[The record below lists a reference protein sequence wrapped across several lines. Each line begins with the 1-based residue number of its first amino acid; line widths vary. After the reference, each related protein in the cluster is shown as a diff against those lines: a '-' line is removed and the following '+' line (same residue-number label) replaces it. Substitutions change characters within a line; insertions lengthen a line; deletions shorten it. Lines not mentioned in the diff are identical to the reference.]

1 MPLYFQMRPIGD
13 NVWFQPSLVYFTA
26 LFLTILPVSEWA
38 IRLPSAIVGTI
49 DVVLVYFIAKRL
61 FGAGRPALLAAALLA
76 LTPAHFIHSRIA
88 MDYIYPVPFV
98 LGWLLCLM
106 IFLERGNLR
115 LLFLATSLLGL
126 GLYSYIASLI
136 MMPVYLALTCLALAL
151 TARRPVQHYLVALA
165 GFAWPL
171 VFMAAWLANH
181 PGTVG
186 DTLSRYGL
194 GAESEPTRAIT
205 GLPVSEMLSELRRS
219 ARLSSLTGRLTL
231 YWYFFDPSY
240 LFVTGGYANV
250 LNSTRHVGVFLI
262 PLLAAVPVGLWRLA
276 VTKKTALTIIV
287 LLGFA
292 TAPLAACLAVPEGY
306 AIDRELELL
315 PFTVL
320 IATFGILHLSS
331 ASWRPWRRL
340 GAGLMLAIPFHFAY
354 FLFDYFGDY
363 RLRSA
368 FWFEWNRRGAIEEIL
383 LRDQEARVPAVYLST
398 THIPYL
404 EAYWRFYL
412 LKYGRPDVVHR
423 SVYYDARTLDIGT
436 VPPGSLV
443 LTARDDKATQAFVAK
458 GALRQVAAIPEPGDP
473 PYFEIL
479 IR

>member
-13 NVWFQPSLVYFTA
+13 NVWFQPALVYFTA
-26 LFLTILPVSEWA
+26 LFLTALPVSEWA
-38 IRLPSAIVGTI
+38 LRLPSAIVGVI
-49 DVVLVYFIAKRL
+49 DVVLVYCIAKRL
-61 FGAGRPALLAAALLA
+61 FGSGRPALLAAALLA

-88 MDYIYPVPFV
+88 MDYLYPVPFV

-136 MMPVYLALTCLALAL
+136 MMPVYLALTGLALAL
-151 TARRPVQHYLVALA
+151 TAKRPVQHYIVALA
-165 GFAWPL
+165 GFAWPI
-171 VFMAAWLANH
+171 VFMAAWLGSH

-194 GAESEPTRAIT
+194 GAESEPTRPIT

-219 ARLSSLTGRLTL
+219 ARLSSLTGRVSL

-262 PLLAAVPVGLWRLA
+262 PLLVAVPVGLWRLA
-276 VTKKTALTIIV
+276 VTRKTAVTIIV

-315 PFTVL
+315 PFTG
-320 IATFGILHLSS
+320 TDCDFRHS
-331 ASWRPWRRL
+331 APVVGVMAPLAAARRRPAIGDPISFRLFHVRLFRRL
-340 GAGLMLAIPFHFAY
+340 SPAIGVLVRVEPSRRHRADSRARSDSAGAGDIPEHGPHPVPGSVLAVLSAQI
-354 FLFDYFGDY
+354 
-363 RLRSA
+363 RSSGPRA
-368 FWFEWNRRGAIEEIL
+368 AVRL
-383 LRDQEARVPAVYLST
+383 LRRA
-398 THIPYL
+398 
-404 EAYWRFYL
+404 
-412 LKYGRPDVVHR
+412 
-423 SVYYDARTLDIGT
+423 DA
-436 VPPGSLV
+436 
-443 LTARDDKATQAFVAK
+443 
-458 GALRQVAAIPEPGDP
+458 
-473 PYFEIL
+473 
-479 IR
+479 